1 MKAPPATHFTVEL
14 GVRRI
19 ENIDSVHERLVKIV
33 KILAI
38 INVTNV
44 IARTCPQ
51 IQNHVVLWVM
61 YRL

>member
-1 MKAPPATHFTVEL
+1 MKAPPATHLTVEL
-14 GVRRI
+14 GGRRI